1 MLATTEA
8 VANAIEHGES
18 GPIELRI
25 ERTGDWLSVEV
36 RSRGSFAYRPI
47 AQERTSIRGRGLPIM
62 AAVVDWLEL
71 HPSERATCV
80 RLNKRL
86 NAAA

>member
-1 MLATTEA
+1 MPKTTEA
-8 VANAIEHGES
+8 VANAIEHGEP
-18 GPIELRI
+18 GPIEFRI
-25 ERTGDWLSVEV
+25 GRTGDWLSVEV
-36 RSRGSFAYRPI
+36 RSRLSAYRPI

-80 RLNKRL
+80 R
-86 NAAA
+86 